1 MTTASLMRGTVRIR
15 SVLFVLAILALGIVR
30 VEAQDL
36 IAMGTVNIIL
46 ANSEGIVV
54 LTDSKETWNNAAGES
69 IRSTNAQKLIRIDD
83 QSVVALAG
91 FVGAPEF
98 LRLDV
103 MGILAD
109 VRNQLAEKN
118 RTLSLDEKMKMISFL
133 VGRYMDVF
141 VNAREVQ
148 QPGQEASSFRIHI
161 FIAGFDTDGVMK
173 IGSMWL
179 RANST
184 MLPEGRTR

>member
-1 MTTASLMRGTVRIR
+1 MRGTVRIR